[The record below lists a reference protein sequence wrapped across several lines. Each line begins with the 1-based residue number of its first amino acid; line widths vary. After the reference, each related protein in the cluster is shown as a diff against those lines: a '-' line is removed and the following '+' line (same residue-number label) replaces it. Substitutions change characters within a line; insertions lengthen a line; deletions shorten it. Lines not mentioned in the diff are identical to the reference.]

1 MALTRIYGN
10 LITTGTM
17 TGNIFQNQSITG
29 DKIAI
34 GTISSN
40 LLASGVGSYS
50 AGGITGNLI
59 GTNAISSNNFNTVAN
74 NAISGKAVAMA
85 MVFGA
90 N

>member
-29 DKIAI
+29 DKIAV
-34 GTISSN
+34 GTVTSN
-40 LLASGVGSYS
+40 LLAAGVGSYS

-59 GTNAISSNNFNTVAN
+59 GTNAISTNNFSTTAN
-74 NAISGKAVAMA
+74 SYITTKSVAMT
-85 MVFGA
+85 MVFGI
-90 N
+90 